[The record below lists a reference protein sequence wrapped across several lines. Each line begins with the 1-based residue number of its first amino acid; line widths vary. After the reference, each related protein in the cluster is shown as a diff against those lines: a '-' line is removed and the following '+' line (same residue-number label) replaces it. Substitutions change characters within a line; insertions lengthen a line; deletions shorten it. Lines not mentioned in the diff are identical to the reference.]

1 MSLTRDSISARIG
14 PFRKTKGF
22 ARDGP
27 RFSDVEE
34 PAQPGLRLQAQ
45 RGVAI
50 YDKQAN
56 ERRESIEA
64 MKIYLAGPLFSTAER
79 DFNARLA
86 QLLRDLGHEIWLPQE
101 SEQATMTPA
110 QIFNEDVAGIDW
122 AEVVVANMDG
132 PDPDSGT
139 CWECGYAYR
148 KKPIVVF
155 RTDFR
160 VGYEFRPD
168 PPAENDEQ
176 APYNLMLTESAT
188 IRLDLASSSI
198 AEVAS
203 RINEALATLSV
214 AGSSRAQKA

>member
-1 MSLTRDSISARIG
+1 
-14 PFRKTKGF
+14 
-22 ARDGP
+22 
-27 RFSDVEE
+27 
-34 PAQPGLRLQAQ
+34 
-45 RGVAI
+45 
-50 YDKQAN
+50 
-56 ERRESIEA
+56 

-110 QIFNEDVAGIDW
+110 QIFGEDVAGIDW

-168 PPAENDEQ
+168 PPAPNDEQ

-188 IRLDLASSSI
+188 IRLDLASSPI
-198 AEVAS
+198 AEVAN
-203 RINEALATLSV
+203 RINEALATLCV
-214 AGSSRAQKA
+214 AGSAGAQKA